1 VIHKISNDIKR
12 EPAAMLNKKKVQII
26 VRCSEYE
33 SNYNEVAAM
42 GNIKYKLPMID
53 SYVIEVDE
61 DRLPHIQEN
70 HKLWSYEV
78 DTHITAQMNRAAEII
93 DLKWAHDRHIFGDN
107 IGVAVVDTGLSLHKD
122 FTEGGNRILAF
133 YDLIHGRIEPYD
145 DNGHGTHVA
154 GIIGGSGFLS
164 NGKYIG
170 VAPHCNLIGVKV
182 LDQKGDGNISDVLA
196 GLQWIIDNKDKYNIH
211 VVNISVGTTTKDNID
226 ENSLLVK
233 GVNAVWD
240 AGIVV
245 VVAAGNNGPGPMS
258 ISTPGISRKV
268 ITVGSSDDRITVEL
282 FGNKT
287 MDYSGR
293 GPTASCI
300 KKPDIV
306 APGSNI
312 ISCGTMKN
320 YQRYRY
326 NLLNNPRAD
335 TYNIM
340 YTVKSGTSMA
350 TPIVSGAIALLLSK
364 YPNMT
369 NKDVKL
375 RLRESAVDLGYPWSK
390 QGWGLLNI
398 PRLLI

>member
-1 VIHKISNDIKR
+1 
-12 EPAAMLNKKKVQII
+12 MNKKQNIQII
-26 VRCSEYE
+26 VSCSDYE
-33 SNYNEVAAM
+33 NNFNEVAAM
-42 GNIKYKLPMID
+42 GKVKYRLPMID
-53 SYVIEVDE
+53 SYVIEVE
-61 DRLPHIQEN
+61 QDRLDQLQEEN
-70 HKLWSYEV
+70 ALWSYEV

-93 DLKWAHDRHIFGDN
+93 ELKWAHDRQIFGEN
-107 IGVAVVDTGLSLHKD
+107 IGVAVVDTGICLHKD
-122 FTEGGNRILAF
+122 FTEGGNRILGF
-133 YDLIHGRIEPYD
+133 YDLIHGRTEPYD
-145 DNGHGTHVA
+145 DNGHGSHVA
-154 GIIGGSGFLS
+154 GIIGGNGFLS
-164 NGKYIG
+164 NRKYVG
-170 VAPHCNLIGVKV
+170 LAPKCNLIGIKV

-196 GLQWIIDNKDKYNIH
+196 GLQWIIDNKEKYNIR
-211 VVNISVGTTTKDNID
+211 VVNISVGTTTKENVD

-326 NLLNNPRAD
+326 NLLNNPRND
-335 TYNIM
+335 YSSLM
-340 YTVKSGTSMA
+340 YTIKSGTSMA
-350 TPIVSGAIALLLSK
+350 TPIVSGAIALLLSR
-364 YPNMT
+364 YPKMT
-369 NKDVKL
+369 NKEVKL
-375 RLRESAVDLGYPWSK
+375 KLRESAVDLGYPWAK

-398 PRLLI
+398 PRLLQ

>member
-1 VIHKISNDIKR
+1 MNI
-12 EPAAMLNKKKVQII
+12 KKKIQVI
-26 VRCSEYE
+26 VRCNEYE
-33 SNYNEVAAM
+33 SNYNEVLAM
-42 GNIKYKLPMID
+42 GTIKYKLPMID

-61 DRLPHIQEN
+61 DKLNHLQEN
-70 HKLWSYEV
+70 EKLLSYEL
-78 DTHITAQMNRAAEII
+78 DTHITAQMNRAGEII
-93 DLKWAHDRHIFGDN
+93 EMKWAHNRNIYGKD

-122 FTEGGNRILAF
+122 FTEPTSRVQGF
-133 YDLIHGRIEPYD
+133 YDLIHGRSEPYD

-154 GIIGGSGFLS
+154 GIIGGNGLLC

-170 VAPHCNLIGVKV
+170 VAPKCNIIAVKV
-182 LDQKGDGNISDVLA
+182 IDQKGDGNISDVLA
-196 GLQWIIDNKDKYNIH
+196 GLQWIIDNKDRYNIR
-211 VVNISVGTTTKDNID
+211 VVNISVGTTTKDNVD

-240 AGIVV
+240 AGVVV

-268 ITVGSSDDRITVEL
+268 ITVGSSDDRISVEL
-282 FGNKT
+282 FGSKT

-312 ISCGTMKN
+312 VSCSTMKN

-326 NLLNNPRAD
+326 SMLNNPRSD
-335 TYNIM
+335 NYNLM
-340 YTVKSGTSMA
+340 YAVKSGTSMA

-364 YPNMT
+364 NPTMT

-375 RLRESAVDLGYPWSK
+375 KLRESAVDLGHPWSK

-398 PRLLI
+398 PRLLK

>member
-1 VIHKISNDIKR
+1 MNQKEKI
-12 EPAAMLNKKKVQII
+12 QII
-26 VRCSEYE
+26 VRCSDYE
-33 SNYNEVAAM
+33 NNFNEVAAM
-42 GNIKYKLPMID
+42 GKLKYKLPMID
-53 SYVIEVDE
+53 SYVIEVEQD
-61 DRLPHIQEN
+61 LLQQLQEEN
-70 HKLWSYEV
+70 RLWSYEL

-93 DLKWAHDRHIFGDN
+93 ELKWAHERKLFGDN
-107 IGVAVVDTGLSLHKD
+107 IGVAVVDTGICLHKD
-122 FTEGGNRILAF
+122 FTEGGNRILSF
-133 YDLIHGRIEPYD
+133 YDLIHGRTEPYD
-145 DNGHGTHVA
+145 DNGHGSHVA
-154 GIIGGSGFLS
+154 GIIGGNGFLS
-164 NGKYIG
+164 SGKYIG
-170 VAPHCNLIGVKV
+170 VAPKCNLIGIKV

-196 GLQWIIDNKDKYNIH
+196 GLQWIIDNREKHNIR
-211 VVNISVGTTTKDNID
+211 VVNISVGTTTKENVD

-268 ITVGSSDDRITVEL
+268 ITVGSSDDRIAVEL
-282 FGNKT
+282 FGSKT

-312 ISCGTMKN
+312 VSCGTMKN

-326 NLLNNPRAD
+326 NLLNNPRTD
-335 TYNIM
+335 YSNLM

-350 TPIVSGAIALLLSK
+350 TPIVSGAIALLLAK
-364 YPNMT
+364 YPGMN
-369 NKDVKL
+369 NRDVKL
-375 RLRESAVDLGYPWSK
+375 KLRESAVDLGYPWTK

-398 PRLLI
+398 PRLLQ

>member
-1 VIHKISNDIKR
+1 MNQKER
-12 EPAAMLNKKKVQII
+12 VQII
-26 VRCSEYE
+26 VRCSDYE
-33 SNYNEVAAM
+33 NNYNEVASM
-42 GNIKYKLPMID
+42 GKLKYKLPMID
-53 SYVIEVDE
+53 SYVIEVDP
-61 DRLPHIQEN
+61 DMLKSLQSEN
-70 HKLWSYEV
+70 QLWSYEL
-78 DTHITAQMNRAAEII
+78 DTHITAQMNRVADII
-93 DLKWAHDRHIFGDN
+93 DLKWAHDRN
-107 IGVAVVDTGLSLHKD
+107 IMGENVGVAVVDTGICMHKD
-122 FTEGGNRILAF
+122 FTEGKNRIRAF

-145 DNGHGTHVA
+145 DNGHGSHVS
-154 GIIGGSGFLS
+154 GIIGGNGFLS
-164 NGKYIG
+164 GGRYCG
-170 VAPHCNLIGVKV
+170 VAPKCDIISIKV

-196 GLQWIIDNKDKYNIH
+196 GLQWIIDNKSKYNIR
-211 VVNISVGTTTKDNID
+211 VVNISVGTTTKDNAD

-240 AGIVV
+240 AGIAV

-293 GPTASCI
+293 GPTASCV

-312 ISCGTMKN
+312 VSCGTMKN

-326 NLLNNPRAD
+326 NVLNNPRND
-335 TYNIM
+335 YTNLM

-350 TPIVSGAIALLLSK
+350 TPIVTGAIALLLSV
-364 YPNMT
+364 YPSLT
-369 NKDVKL
+369 NKEVKL
-375 RLRESAVDLGYPWSK
+375 KLRDCAIDLGYPWSK

-398 PRLLI
+398 PKLLQ

>member
-1 VIHKISNDIKR
+1 
-12 EPAAMLNKKKVQII
+12 MLDNKKIQII

-33 SNYNEVAAM
+33 DNYNEVAAM

-61 DRLPHIQEN
+61 DRLPYIQED

-93 DLKWAHDRHIFGDN
+93 ELKWAHDRQIFGEN

-122 FTEGGNRILAF
+122 FTEGENRIVAF

-154 GIIGGSGFLS
+154 GIIGGNGFLS

-170 VAPHCNLIGVKV
+170 VAPKCKLIGVKV

-196 GLQWIIDNKDKYNIH
+196 GLQWIIDNKDKYNIR

-287 MDYSGR
+287 MDY
-293 GPTASCI
+293 
-300 KKPDIV
+300 
-306 APGSNI
+306 
-312 ISCGTMKN
+312 
-320 YQRYRY
+320 
-326 NLLNNPRAD
+326 
-335 TYNIM
+335 
-340 YTVKSGTSMA
+340 
-350 TPIVSGAIALLLSK
+350 IARHS
-364 YPNMT
+364 Y
-369 NKDVKL
+369 
-375 RLRESAVDLGYPWSK
+375 E
-390 QGWGLLNI
+390 
-398 PRLLI
+398 